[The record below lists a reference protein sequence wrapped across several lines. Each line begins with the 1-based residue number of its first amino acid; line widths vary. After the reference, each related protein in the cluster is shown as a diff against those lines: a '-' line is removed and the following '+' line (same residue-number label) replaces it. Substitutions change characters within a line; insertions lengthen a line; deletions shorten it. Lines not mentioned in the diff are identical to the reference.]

1 MQHFNFSR
9 LIEKY
14 ASGFT
19 AITVTEGHYNR
30 AGDYVKGETVE
41 ITDKGAIIS
50 FKESKIYRSEGTL
63 TTMDKRLFSLKPI
76 DNALI
81 DCTVIYNGN
90 LYKIEQGADN
100 SKFTGIYAYLLRY
113 VSAFKVKDKEQ
124 NNDRL

>member
-1 MQHFNFSR
+1 MQTFNFAR
-9 LIEKY
+9 LVKKY
-14 ASGFT
+14 ASEFT
-19 AITVTEGHYNR
+19 AITVAEGHYNS

-81 DCTVIYNGN
+81 GCTVVYEGN
-90 LYKIEQGADN
+90 IYKIEQGVDN
-100 SKFTGIYAYLLRY
+100 ARFTGIYTYLLRY
-113 VSAFKVKDKEQ
+113 VSVFKMTDKEQ
-124 NNDRL
+124 NSDRL